1 MKFELN
7 LASTHR
13 CKDTVDA
20 LFKASQ
26 DNSRLS
32 AYEKT
37 LLLDAY
43 FIAKA
48 MFDQTDTGKRIK
60 AIEEFRNRKINP
72 DKTRIKP

>member
-7 LASTHR
+7 ITNDHR
-13 CKDTVDA
+13 GKDTVDA
-20 LFKASQ
+20 LLKASQ
-26 DNSRLS
+26 DNVRLS

-37 LLLDAY
+37 LLLDAH

-60 AIEEFRNRKINP
+60 AIEEFRTRKINP
-72 DKTRIKP
+72 DKQRIR